1 MQAVSEPG
9 MVAKSR
15 DIGGAFFE
23 VAVEYEVREPYR
35 SCSACEARLHVRH
48 LEPRDVATGRRVII

>member
-1 MQAVSEPG
+1 